1 MVSTTTLFD
10 PLFIG
15 FDRYVNNIANEH
27 NTYPPYNVVKD
38 DEDAYTVEIAIAGFG
53 KNDLDITENNGV
65 LTVKGEHKENDER
78 QFLHKGVATR
88 KFTRVFN
95 LAEHV
100 RVVDAEIH
108 KGLLQI
114 RLERIIPEDK
124 KPRRIAI
131 ES

>member
-1 MVSTTTLFD
+1 MVNTTLFD

-27 NTYPPYNVVKD
+27 NTYPPYNVIKD
-38 DEDAYTVEIAIAGFG
+38 GEDNYTVEIAVSGFG
-53 KNDLDITENNGV
+53 KADLEITENNGV
-65 LTVKGEHKENDER
+65 LSVVGEHKEKDER
-78 QFLHKGVATR
+78 HFLHKGVATR

-100 RVVDAEIH
+100 RVVDADIH

-114 RLERIIPEDK
+114 RLERIIPEEK
-124 KPRRIAI
+124 KPKKIAI
-131 ES
+131 GS